1 MISRW
6 GFKASLVLCA
16 ITAAAAL
23 GQDAQDESA
32 AAGRRHALLIG
43 CTVYPELTAKYQLYG
58 PGNDVTLTTQLLREK
73 FGYADEEIVT
83 LIHDNDAA
91 LQPTYDN
98 IFREFAALIDRVAE
112 GDSVF
117 VLLAGHGSQQKN
129 DDPDSAADQ
138 EHDGLDEVFLPQ
150 DITEWKYNKP
160 VVKAIRD
167 DQIRAWLDAIRAKG
181 ALVFFVAD
189 TCHSGTMDR
198 GRSSTDETFYRERYV
213 PPVLINGPVEG
224 EGGAAPAE
232 TALDDS
238 NSSGGVAEVTAA
250 TEDMGGLIALY
261 AVDDATQEREHPMPP
276 ESRLDGPAYGRLS
289 YALSWVLNHSKR
301 PLTYRELAQQ
311 IRWQYQAWR
320 WDDVGFLMGS
330 AEELDREVLGNG
342 SWADRSGILL
352 SRDSIGRLSIDVG
365 LLHGATVGSE
375 YLVYPPVGAEDDDQP
390 VGCVRVVEATPTAA
404 RVETCSYGDEV
415 AEVPAANLPVP
426 GRCELV
432 YAAYGSLKM
441 SVAVAPLGQQSPE
454 RLAPV
459 ETAVRAIADQ
469 RGTLIE
475 MAAEGATPDAYV
487 LVGSN
492 GVYLR
497 HAYDTS
503 AGVGGETPD
512 AAEYPP
518 GAFGPFAPEGFQG
531 SKLEQA
537 LRAMAKANNV
547 RELATSAG
555 KMVIG
560 DVYAPDV
567 ELKLVVERW
576 DVHARRYEPV
586 NTLEDLELYDRDK
599 VRVQVF
605 NLGGAPVDVTILYI
619 ESAFRIRSYFPT
631 WVQSASQGFNNR
643 ITEDSAPATAEFTI
657 NDSTTGLED
666 VVVIATLAEPGTTPQ
681 NFVFLE
687 QAGLKRSPAKMSP
700 LEQLATLAAFG
711 VGERGGM
718 SAADIGKYV
727 VRRVSWTVLGQD

>member
-6 GFKASLVLCA
+6 GLGAIVVVCA
-16 ITAAAAL
+16 IRAGAAL
-23 GQDAQDESA
+23 GQDESTTT
-32 AAGRRHALLIG
+32 GRRHALLVG

-58 PGNDVTLTTQLLREK
+58 PGNDVTLTSQLLREK
-73 FGYADEEIVT
+73 FDYADEEIVT
-83 LIHDNDAA
+83 LIYENDAS
-91 LQPTYDN
+91 LQPTHDN
-98 IFREFAALIDRVAE
+98 IFREFAALIDRVAA
-112 GDSVF
+112 GDTVF
-117 VLLAGHGSQQKN
+117 ILLAGHGSQQKN
-129 DDPDSAADQ
+129 DDPASADDV
-138 EHDGLDEVFLPQ
+138 ELDGLDEVFLPQ

-167 DQIRAWLDAIRAKG
+167 DQIGQWLDAIRAKG

-189 TCHSGTMDR
+189 TCHSGTISR
-198 GRSSTDETFYRERYV
+198 GGESGGETFYRERYV
-213 PPVLINGPVEG
+213 APEVINGPP
-224 EGGAAPAE
+224 AAAAGQAPVE

-238 NSSGGVAEVTAA
+238 DSSGGVADVAA
-250 TEDMGGLIALY
+250 TADDMGGLITLF

-276 ESRLDGPAYGRLS
+276 DSRLDGPSYGRLS
-289 YALSWVLNHSKR
+289 YALNWVLRQTKR

-320 WDDVGFLMGS
+320 WDDFGFLMGS
-330 AEELDREVLGNG
+330 DAELDREVLGDG
-342 SWADRSGILL
+342 AWADRSAILL
-352 SRDSIGRLSIDVG
+352 SRDSIGRLSINVG

-375 YLVYPPVGAEDDDQP
+375 YLVFPPVGAENDDQP

-404 RVETCSYGDEV
+404 AVETCSYGDDV
-415 AEVPAANLPVP
+415 AAAPAANLPVP

-454 RLAPV
+454 RIAAA
-459 ETAVRAIADQ
+459 EAAVRAIAEQ

-475 MAAEGATPDAYV
+475 MAAAGETPDAYV
-487 LVGSN
+487 LVGSP

-503 AGVGGETPD
+503 AGFGGETPD
-512 AAEYPP
+512 AAEYPA
-518 GAFGPFAPEGFQG
+518 GAFGPFAPDGIQG
-531 SKLEQA
+531 SPLEKA
-537 LRAMAKANNV
+537 LRAMAKATNV

-555 KMVIG
+555 KMAIG

-567 ELKLVVERW
+567 ELELVVERW
-576 DVHARRYEPV
+576 NADAQQYEPIDSL
-586 NTLEDLELYDRDK
+586 TDLDLYDRDK

-605 NLGGAPVDVTILYI
+605 NRGGAPVDVTILYI

-631 WVQSASQGFNNR
+631 WVQAASQGFNNR

-666 VVVIATLAEPGTTPQ
+666 VVVIATLAESGTTPQ

-687 QAGLKRSPAKMSP
+687 QSGLPRSPSQMSP

-727 VRRVSWTVLGQD
+727 VRRVSWTVRGGGRAE